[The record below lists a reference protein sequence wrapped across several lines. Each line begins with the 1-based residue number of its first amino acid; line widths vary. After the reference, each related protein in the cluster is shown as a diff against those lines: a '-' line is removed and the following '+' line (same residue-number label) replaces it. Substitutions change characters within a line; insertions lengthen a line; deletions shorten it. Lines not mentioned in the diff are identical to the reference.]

1 MKANVFTSVV
11 VALLLFATNS
21 SVVKADSD
29 AVLYHNVEKTEN
41 VVSTTYFK
49 GDVKNNNLVP
59 FKKKVNTLN
68 EQGAFVSK
76 ITYIWNE
83 SNKNW
88 TPSNMMVYTYDGTKV
103 MSVSHY
109 AWNENSKTWGE
120 PKKASYTYNENGT
133 SVQ

>member
-1 MKANVFTSVV
+1 MKANVFTSVI
-11 VALLLFATNS
+11 VALFLFAINS

-49 GDVKNNNLVP
+49 GDVKNNNLIP

-76 ITYIWNE
+76 VTYIWNE

-88 TPSNMMVYTYDGTKV
+88 TPSNKMVYTYDGTKV
-103 MSVSHY
+103 MSVSRY
-109 AWNENSKTWGE
+109 AWNEKTKKWNE
-120 PKKASYTYNENGT
+120 PEKTSYTYNEDGT
-133 SVQ
+133 CM

>member
-88 TPSNMMVYTYDGTKV
+88 TPFNMMVYTYDGTKV

-120 PKKASYTYNENGT
+120 PKKASYTYNENGA